1 MSVSTI
7 SSTFGEYAKKRKL
20 SEKAFLEIG
29 SATLAGGS
37 NTVNFAEPWNVAP
50 TVYVEI
56 KPGTV
61 STGSIQSVTTTGFVI
76 QSSGAG
82 TVKWAAIRFSDRT
95 TKLV

>member
-29 SATLAGGS
+29 SATLSTGA

-50 TVYVEI
+50 TVYIEV
-56 KPGTV
+56 KPGTI
-61 STGSIQSVTTTGFVI
+61 STGSITAVTTTGFNVF
-76 QSSGAG
+76 SSGAG
-82 TVKWAAIRFSDRT
+82 TIKWCAVRFSDRT
-95 TKLV
+95 T